1 MPKYLI
7 QASYIAEGF
16 KGLVKD
22 KAAGRK
28 AAVQAAVKSVKGKL
42 DCLYFSLRA
51 DDVVLIVNM
60 PDTIAVA
67 AFAASVAATGMVR
80 PRTTTLL
87 TVDEVDQALG
97 LPAKYRGPG
106 QEK

>member
-1 MPKYLI
+1 
-7 QASYIAEGF
+7 
-16 KGLVKD
+16 
-22 KAAGRK
+22 
-28 AAVQAAVKSVKGKL
+28 
-42 DCLYFSLRA
+42 
-51 DDVVLIVNM
+51 VLIVNM